1 LVVVNAAE
9 HAGGSWDYEEPG
21 ATSSCSAAMSWAAAG
36 GVAHAGHRAR
46 RSAGEA
52 STGMATDGDST
63 WTEGACVA
71 MAVERRCYGAGH
83 VATATLPKQESLTE
97 ACGRT
102 SGGKEDGASEQ
113 RPSFRMFQRMCI
125 RRWSSGCCRRAGG
138 CSRQEGSRGSSSAD
152 RWAGMAGL
160 ANDWKSMRLDAAIA
174 VAVGE
179 PAGGA
184 AG

>member
-1 LVVVNAAE
+1 
-9 HAGGSWDYEEPG
+9 
-21 ATSSCSAAMSWAAAG
+21 
-36 GVAHAGHRAR
+36 
-46 RSAGEA
+46 
-52 STGMATDGDST
+52 
-63 WTEGACVA
+63 
-71 MAVERRCYGAGH
+71 
-83 VATATLPKQESLTE
+83 
-97 ACGRT
+97 
-102 SGGKEDGASEQ
+102 
-113 RPSFRMFQRMCI
+113 MFQRMCI